1 MAGSGSPVLGMVG
14 GGQLAR
20 MTAQAA
26 VSLGLSLRVLADRPD
41 DSAAL
46 VVADPEI
53 GAADDLAALSR
64 FAKACDVV
72 TFDHEHVPQ
81 DRLQAMEADGIV
93 LRPGSRALLF
103 AQDKLAQ
110 RQRLAEMGIPVP
122 VFAGVSTP
130 ADVAAF
136 GEQHGWPV
144 VLKAV
149 RGGYDGRGVWVLPE
163 PPSELPG
170 PNVYVEQRV
179 PLVHELA
186 LQVARRPAGEM
197 VAWPLVETVQQDGIC
212 VEVVAPAPRI
222 SPALADQ
229 AKSIAMRL
237 AEELD
242 VTGVLAVELFEA
254 PAGLVVTE
262 LAMRPHTSG
271 HWTIDGSRTS
281 QFEQHVRGVLDWPLG
296 DPTPLAPVSVM
307 VNLIGGEHTDLA
319 RSLPRALGEVPEA
332 AIHLYGK
339 AARPGRKLGH
349 VTVIGPNLVEAR
361 ERARLAIAV
370 LRGDE

>member
-1 MAGSGSPVLGMVG
+1 MPGRGTPVVGMVG

-46 VVADPEI
+46 VVPDPEI

-103 AQDKLAQ
+103 AQDKLEQ
-110 RQRLAEMGIPVP
+110 RRRLAEMGLPVP
-122 VFAGVSTP
+122 VFAPVSTP
-130 ADVAAF
+130 ADVARF
-136 GEQHGWPV
+136 GEAHGWPV

-149 RGGYDGRGVWVLPE
+149 RGGYDGRGVWMLSE

-170 PNVYVEQRV
+170 PDVYVEQRV

-186 LQVARRPAGEM
+186 LQVARRPSGER

-242 VTGVLAVELFEA
+242 VTGVLAV
-254 PAGLVVTE
+254 
-262 LAMRPHTSG
+262 
-271 HWTIDGSRTS
+271 
-281 QFEQHVRGVLDWPLG
+281 
-296 DPTPLAPVSVM
+296 
-307 VNLIGGEHTDLA
+307 
-319 RSLPRALGEVPEA
+319 
-332 AIHLYGK
+332 
-339 AARPGRKLGH
+339 
-349 VTVIGPNLVEAR
+349 
-361 ERARLAIAV
+361 
-370 LRGDE
+370 

>member
-1 MAGSGSPVLGMVG
+1 MGNGQGAVLGMVG

-41 DSAAL
+41 DSASL
-46 VVADPEI
+46 VVPDVEI

-64 FAKACDVV
+64 FAKSCDVV

-93 LRPGSRALLF
+93 VRPASRALRY

-110 RQRLAEMGIPVP
+110 RQRLTELGIPVP
-122 VFAGVSTP
+122 VFAAVSTP

-149 RGGYDGRGVWVLPE
+149 RGGYDGRGVWVLSE
-163 PPSELPG
+163 PPAELPG

-186 LQVARRPAGEM
+186 LQVARRPSGEM
-197 VAWPLVETVQQDGIC
+197 LAWPLVETVQQNGIC
-212 VEVVAPAPRI
+212 VEVIAPAPRI
-222 SPALADQ
+222 SPALATDAQ
-229 AKSIAMRL
+229 SIAMRL

-254 PAGLVVTE
+254 PGGLVVNE
-262 LAMRPHTSG
+262 LAMRPHNSG
-271 HWTIDGSRTS
+271 HWTIEGAVTS
-281 QFEQHVRGVLDWPLG
+281 QFEQHLRAVLDWPLG
-296 DPTPLAPVSVM
+296 DPGAVAPVTVM
-307 VNLIGGEHTDLA
+307 VNFLGGPHTDLST
-319 RSLPRALGEVPEA
+319 SLPAAMGAVPEA
-332 AIHLYGK
+332 NIHLYGK
-339 AARPGRKLGH
+339 DPRPARKLGH
-349 VTVIGPNLVEAR
+349 VTVVGEDVVETR
-361 ERARLAIAV
+361 ERARLAV
-370 LRGDE
+370 SLLRGEE

>member
-1 MAGSGSPVLGMVG
+1 MAGRTSPVLGMVG

-46 VVADPEI
+46 GVPDPEI

-93 LRPGSRALLF
+93 VRPGSRALLF
-103 AQDKLAQ
+103 AQDKLEQ
-110 RQRLAEMGIPVP
+110 RRRLAGMGFPVP
-122 VFAGVSTP
+122 VFAPVSTP
-130 ADVAAF
+130 ADVATF
-136 GEQHGWPV
+136 GEAHGWPV

-149 RGGYDGRGVWVLPE
+149 RGGYDGRGVWLLSE
-163 PPSELPG
+163 PPVELPG
-170 PNVYVEQRV
+170 PDVYVEQRV

-186 LQVARRPAGEM
+186 LQVARRPSGEM
-197 VAWPLVETVQQDGIC
+197 VAWPLVETVQQNGIC
-212 VEVVAPAPRI
+212 VEVIAPAPRI
-222 SPALADQ
+222 SPALATDAQ
-229 AKSIAMRL
+229 SIAMRL

-254 PAGLVVTE
+254 PGGLAVNE

-271 HWTIDGSRTS
+271 HWTIDGARTS
-281 QFEQHVRGVLDWPLG
+281 QFEQHVRAVLDWPLG
-296 DPTPLAPVSVM
+296 DPSPTAPVS
-307 VNLIGGEHTDLA
+307 
-319 RSLPRALGEVPEA
+319 
-332 AIHLYGK
+332 
-339 AARPGRKLGH
+339 
-349 VTVIGPNLVEAR
+349 
-361 ERARLAIAV
+361 
-370 LRGDE
+370 

>member
-1 MAGSGSPVLGMVG
+1 MAGRTSPVLGMVG

-46 VVADPEI
+46 VVPDVEI

-81 DRLQAMEADGIV
+81 DRLQAMEGDGV
-93 LRPGSRALLF
+93 VVRPGSHALLF

-110 RQRLAEMGIPVP
+110 RRRLAEMGIPVP
-122 VFAGVSTP
+122 VFAPVSTP

-136 GEQHGWPV
+136 GEAHGWPV

-149 RGGYDGRGVWVLPE
+149 RGGYDGRGVWLMSA
-163 PPSELPG
+163 PPAELPG

-186 LQVARRPAGEM
+186 VQVARRPSGEM
-197 VAWPLVETVQQDGIC
+197 VAWPLVEAGQHNGIC
-212 VEVVAPAPRI
+212 VEAVAPAPRT
-222 SPALADQ
+222 SPALAAE

-237 AEELD
+237 ADELD
-242 VTGVLAVELFEA
+242 VTGLLAVELFEA
-254 PAGLVVTE
+254 PGGLVVNE
-262 LAMRPHTSG
+262 LAMRPHNSG

-281 QFEQHVRGVLDWPLG
+281 QFEQHVRAVLDWPLG
-296 DPTPLAPVSVM
+296 DPAPLAPVSVM
-307 VNLIGGEHTDLA
+307 VNLLGGTATDLGT
-319 RSLPRALGEVPEA
+319 SLPAALEAVPEA
-332 AIHLYGK
+332 HVHLYGK

-349 VTVIGPNLVEAR
+349 VTVIGPDLVEAR
-361 ERARLAIAV
+361 GRARRAVDV
-370 LRGDE
+370 LRGDA